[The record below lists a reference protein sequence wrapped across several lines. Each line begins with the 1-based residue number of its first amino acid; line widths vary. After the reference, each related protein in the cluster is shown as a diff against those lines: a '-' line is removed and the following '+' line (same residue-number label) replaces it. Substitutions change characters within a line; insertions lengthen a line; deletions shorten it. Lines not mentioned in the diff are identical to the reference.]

1 MKKRRTPKKTE
12 AVKYNHR
19 LTSGEQVNWTDQEAQ
34 KYLEGYVQAE
44 HEICRN
50 EGRRCR
56 TDVEV
61 IQMME
66 KEYERDH
73 RKKPQ
78 ALREDTREYKYGIHY
93 TPMLDQRGEKR
104 RAKTRLVKLLDKAE
118 TYEERQEISHKN
130 NDGRG

>member
-1 MKKRRTPKKTE
+1 MQKRRTPKKTE

-61 IQMME
+61 MQMME

-78 ALREDTREYKYGIHY
+78 ALREQTREYKYGIHY
-93 TPMLDQRGEKR
+93 TPMLDQRGEKH